1 MSWHPLDEDDREP
14 ADFEITDYNY
24 IGSAI
29 GNAFF
34 SGVTFCMLWECVEG
48 SESREE
54 LDSKVTAAIQGQEAL
69 DKLVEDHYD
78 GH

>member
-1 MSWHPLDEDDREP
+1 MSSSPSDP
-14 ADFEITDYNY
+14 DFEITDYNY

-34 SGVTFCMLWECVEG
+34 SGVPFCTLWECVSAAET
-48 SESREE
+48 REQ
-54 LDSKVTAAIQGQEAL
+54 LDANVSAAIAGQEAL
-69 DKLVEDHYD
+69 DKLVKDHYD